1 MSKNLAIGIDLGTT
15 FSCVG
20 VWKDNKVEIIVNEQ
34 GNRTTPS
41 WIAFTDTERL
51 VGESAKNQFSRN
63 PTNTVYDVKRL
74 MGRLYNDKELQTDM
88 TKSTYKV
95 VDNNGRPNVD
105 VTFKNENK
113 MFSPEEISSMLLS
126 KLKKNAE
133 DYLGSE
139 VKNAVITVP
148 AYFNDAQRTA
158 TKDAGTIAGLNVL
171 RIINEPTAAAI
182 AYGLD
187 KNDDKERFCLIF
199 DLGGKSY

>member
-41 WIAFTDTERL
+41 WVAFNDTERL

-63 PTNTVYDVKRL
+63 PNNTVYDAKRL
-74 MGRLYNDKELQTDM
+74 MGRLYSDKELQTDM
-88 TKSTYKV
+88 TKSSYKV
-95 VDNNGRPNVD
+95 VDNNGRPNVN
-105 VTFKNENK
+105 VSFKGENK
-113 MFSPEEISSMLLS
+113 MFSPEEISSMILS

-148 AYFNDAQRTA
+148 AYFNDA
-158 TKDAGTIAGLNVL
+158 
-171 RIINEPTAAAI
+171 
-182 AYGLD
+182 
-187 KNDDKERFCLIF
+187 
-199 DLGGKSY
+199 